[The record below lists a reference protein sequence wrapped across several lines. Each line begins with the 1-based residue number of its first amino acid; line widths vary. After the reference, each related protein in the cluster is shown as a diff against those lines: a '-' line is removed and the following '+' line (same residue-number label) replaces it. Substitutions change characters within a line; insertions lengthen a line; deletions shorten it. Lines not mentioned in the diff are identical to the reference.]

1 MAISKYPDNFVLVN
15 SQQTKQVSLVVAI
28 EDVPYYFSFS
38 DIYTRVRYGDPDITY
53 GMQGLIYGGL
63 RRVANV
69 KDYLTLE
76 GSLSITQRLEPEQ
89 GRGSIQTFNL
99 VLIDKDGLL
108 TQLITPTIVVNEPLG
123 GKQVKIMMGYLNTS
137 FPEDYFTLYLGNI
150 TSTAV
155 QGAKISLAL
164 SDANARRRQQ
174 LADIGTTF
182 ITAGVDAVQ
191 TVIPVLSTQ
200 GFYQKILGPD
210 ATYYSNLKLFIKI
223 DEEVMQYSSY
233 LPTSINVTRNAAP
246 IGWFPLGADI
256 HDVNASVSNTIEI
269 GPENAITLAL
279 MMMLSGWNGPWTTA
293 QSIRA
298 LGTNLDLSSPISNCI
313 LLPTNKDGIDDY
325 GLTFGDYITVT
336 GSTAGNDGTYT
347 VVEVLDDVGG
357 LPNRLVLINQTL
369 NIESPCSATF
379 SIRSRYDVLPIGLGL
394 KLKPNEV
401 DVAGHEYVRDNY
413 LSGPEV
419 NLHFYITDKTSGK
432 DFIEKELYF
441 VIGCYSL
448 TRYGKL
454 SIGFTRPPTLLGDK
468 LVTLSA
474 DNILNPANII
484 WNRATNTRRFYNSI
498 SYDFDYDAN
507 NDIFSSGIKNLDA
520 DSIGNFQQTSSLAVQ
535 SKGVRTILGG
545 EQLAQNTT
553 RRFLQRFKDAAIE
566 IQVEASFGAG
576 VVIEAGDV
584 VVLKDNG
591 DLKIPNI
598 YTGVRDAGEALY
610 EVINRA
616 LDIRTGVTK
625 LTLLSGIQDSRS
637 DRYGLVSPASNIT
650 TATTTRLT
658 ISGLNENLKWTAHIG
673 QIVLIRSLDYTT
685 YYHETTL
692 FGFDI
697 FNPNIAVV
705 DTLPSAPLANYVME
719 LPKYSTS
726 TDREY
731 QQLYK
736 QMYAYFSPS
745 ISILT
750 GYDHFSFG
758 VSPTDAAKLL
768 ATSMAVVHSVDYTV
782 ESEENI
788 IDSVVGNLVTLR
800 NDLGFTP
807 SAGYILDMTGF
818 PDLQPTYRAS

>member
-28 EDVPYYFSFS
+28 EDVPYVFSFS
-38 DIYTRVRYGDPDITY
+38 DIYTRVRYGDPDIVY
-53 GMQGLIYGGL
+53 GTVGLIYGGL

-69 KDYLTLE
+69 KDFLTLE
-76 GSLSITQRLEPEQ
+76 GSLAITQRLEPEQ

-108 TQLITPTIVVNEPLG
+108 TQFITPTIVVNEPLG
-123 GKQVKIMMGYLNTS
+123 GKQVKIMMGYQNTS
-137 FPEDYFTLYLGNI
+137 YPEDYFTLYLGNI
-150 TSTAV
+150 TSTQV
-155 QGAKISLAL
+155 QGAKISLNL
-164 SDANARRRQQ
+164 SDANARRRQM
-174 LADIGTTF
+174 LGDIGTT
-182 ITAGVDAVQ
+182 IATAAIDATQ
-191 TVIPVLSTQ
+191 TLIPVLSTA
-200 GFYQKILGPD
+200 GFYERILGPSGS
-210 ATYYSNLKLFIKI
+210 YYSNLKFFIKL
-223 DEEVMQYSSY
+223 DEELMQYTSY
-233 LPTSINVTRNAAP
+233 TSNQIAVTRNAAP
-246 IGWFPLGADI
+246 VGWFPLGADL
-256 HDVNASVSNTIEI
+256 HDVNSSVSNSIEI
-269 GPENAITLAL
+269 GPENAITMAL
-279 MMMLSGWNGPWTTA
+279 MIMLSGWNGPWILN
-293 QSIRA
+293 QNIRA
-298 LGTNLDLSSPISNCI
+298 LGTNLDLSNPISNCI
-313 LLPTNKDGIDDY
+313 LLPTGKDGIDDY
-325 GLTFGDYITVT
+325 GLTFGDYITIT
-336 GSTAGNDGTYT
+336 GSSAGNNGTYT

-357 LPNRLVLINQTL
+357 LPNRLVLINQVL

-379 SIRSRYDVLPIGLGL
+379 SIRSRYDVLPTAFGL

-401 DVAGHEYVRDNY
+401 DVSGHEYVRDNY

-419 NLHFYITDKTSGK
+419 NLHFYIADKQSGK

-441 VIGCYSL
+441 AIGCYSL

-468 LVTLSA
+468 LVTLDSS
-474 DNILNPANII
+474 NILNPANIT
-484 WNRATNTRRFYNSI
+484 WSRSTNTRRFYNSI
-498 SYDFDYDAN
+498 SYDFDHDAN

-520 DSIGNFQQTSSLAVQ
+520 SSIGNFQQTSSLAVQ
-535 SKGVRTILGG
+535 SKGVRTTLGG

-553 RRFLQRFKDAAIE
+553 RRLLQRFKDAAIE
-566 IQVEASFGAG
+566 IGIEASFGAG

-584 VVLKDNG
+584 IVLKDNG

-598 YTGVRDAGEALY
+598 YTGTRDAGEALY
-610 EVINRA
+610 EVINRS

-637 DRYGLVSPASNIT
+637 DRYGMVSPASNIVS
-650 TATTTRLT
+650 ATTTRLT

-673 QIVLIRSLDYTT
+673 QIVLVRSLDYTT
-685 YYHETTL
+685 FYHETTL
-692 FGFDI
+692 IGFDI

-705 DTLPSAPLANYVME
+705 DPLPSAPLAGYVIE

-736 QMYAYFSPS
+736 QMYAYFSPH
-745 ISILT
+745 IIITT

-768 ATSMAVVHSVDYTV
+768 ATSMAVVHNVSYSV

-807 SAGYILDMTGF
+807 SAGYILDLTGF
-818 PDLQPTYRAS
+818 PDLQPTYRIS